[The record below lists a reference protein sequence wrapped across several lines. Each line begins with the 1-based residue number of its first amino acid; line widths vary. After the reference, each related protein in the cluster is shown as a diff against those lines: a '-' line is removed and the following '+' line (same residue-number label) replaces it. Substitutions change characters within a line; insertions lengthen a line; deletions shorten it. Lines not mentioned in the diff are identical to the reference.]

1 MEGDRMTDAVP
12 ALVFVVTLIALSG
25 FLAWL
30 CVRYKS
36 FFAGLFAAVAF
47 FAALIPNIPGVSV

>member
-1 MEGDRMTDAVP
+1 VTNAIP
-12 ALVFVVTLIALSG
+12 ALVFVVALIALSG

-47 FAALIPNIPGVSV
+47 FVALIPNIPGVTV